1 MGFLGVIVFVLLLLS
16 LGSRADERQLLI
28 FGVNQPEFKKQLHLL
43 KQDSIGLADRD
54 LVIYTH
60 NEGSALHK
68 KYAIKPGQFAI
79 ILIGKDGGEKFR
91 SFAVV
96 QPETLFAL
104 IDSMP
109 MRKAEMRKNK

>member
-1 MGFLGVIVFVLLLLS
+1 MISFLLLLLS
-16 LGSRADERQLLI
+16 IGAQADERQLLI

-54 LVIYTH
+54 LLVYTYKD
-60 NEGSALHK
+60 GSSFHK
-68 KYAIKPGQFAI
+68 KYEVKPGQFTI

-91 SFAVV
+91 SYTVV
-96 QPETLFAL
+96 KPETLFAL
-104 IDSMP
+104 IDGMP